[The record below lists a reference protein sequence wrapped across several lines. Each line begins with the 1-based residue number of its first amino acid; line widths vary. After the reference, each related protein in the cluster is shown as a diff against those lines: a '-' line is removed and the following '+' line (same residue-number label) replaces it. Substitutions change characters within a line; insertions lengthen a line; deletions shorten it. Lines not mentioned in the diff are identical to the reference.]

1 MRGICLNWKVVAV
14 LGAAS
19 LGLWALA
26 PQMLTQLA
34 PVLLVLACPLS
45 MLFMMRSGS
54 QQGGTACAMPNG
66 KNAVPGETVHA
77 TPSPFAGSREAQVA
91 QLKADLAQAREHQE
105 SIAYR
110 LAELD
115 SAESPAARAV
125 REAEGVAVSAER
137 RYSSTTTLPTTQA

>member
-1 MRGICLNWKVVAV
+1 MRGICLNWRVVAV
-14 LGAAS
+14 LGAAG
-19 LGLWALA
+19 LGIWALA
-26 PQMLTQLA
+26 PQLLTQFA

-54 QQGGTACAMPNG
+54 QQGGIACAMPNG
-66 KNAVPGETVHA
+66 KNTVPGEAVHA

-110 LAELD
+110 LAELET
-115 SAESPAARAV
+115 AGFPAV
-125 REAEGVAVSAER
+125 REAEGVAVVAER
-137 RYSSTTTLPTTQA
+137 RYSPTTTLPTTQA